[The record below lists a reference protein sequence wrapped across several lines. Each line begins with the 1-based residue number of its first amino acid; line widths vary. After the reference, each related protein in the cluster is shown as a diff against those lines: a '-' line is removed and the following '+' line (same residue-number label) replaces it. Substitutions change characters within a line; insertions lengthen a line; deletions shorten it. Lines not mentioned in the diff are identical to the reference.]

1 MNLFTVFFAL
11 VLAVATVAG
20 QRFGFPHTAQ
30 FGLASLTGDFGG
42 PSAFGGQDLSGTLN
56 AGIRDPRQNRG
67 PVVFPP
73 APADA
78 PVESS
83 GVIVG
88 ASGYGF
94 VPPNTPQKFRKK
106 APPYRYPIASWKP
119 NSGSAGTPQRPKKP
133 GIGKLPPVPV
143 AIAGFKKPT
152 PPKWFRFYKGQ
163 VPAPAV
169 AVTAGRK
176 PPPLPPPGVFV
187 SRPKAI
193 SGGGA
198 GISYATRH

>member
-1 MNLFTVFFAL
+1 MNLFTIFFAL

-42 PSAFGGQDLSGTLN
+42 PTAFGGQDLSGTLN

-94 VPPNTPQKFRKK
+94 VPPNTPQNVN
-106 APPYRYPIASWKP
+106 ALYRNLRY
-119 NSGSAGTPQRPKKP
+119 
-133 GIGKLPPVPV
+133 
-143 AIAGFKKPT
+143 F
-152 PPKWFRFYKGQ
+152 
-163 VPAPAV
+163 
-169 AVTAGRK
+169 
-176 PPPLPPPGVFV
+176 
-187 SRPKAI
+187 
-193 SGGGA
+193 
-198 GISYATRH
+198 

>member
-1 MNLFTVFFAL
+1 MRLVFGAAPAEKFCGFYVIAESGRPTGTQRNIGGNHKHSRSFFTVFFAL

-42 PSAFGGQDLSGTLN
+42 PTAFGGQDLS
-56 AGIRDPRQNRG
+56 G

-94 VPPNTPQKFRKK
+94 VPPNTPQSK
-106 APPYRYPIASWKP
+106 
-119 NSGSAGTPQRPKKP
+119 TE
-133 GIGKLPPVPV
+133 
-143 AIAGFKKPT
+143 
-152 PPKWFRFYKGQ
+152 
-163 VPAPAV
+163 
-169 AVTAGRK
+169 
-176 PPPLPPPGVFV
+176 
-187 SRPKAI
+187 
-193 SGGGA
+193 
-198 GISYATRH
+198 

>member
-1 MNLFTVFFAL
+1 FTVFFAF

-20 QRFGFPHTAQ
+20 QRFGFPQTTQ

-42 PSAFGGQDLSGTLN
+42 PTAFGGQDLSG
-56 AGIRDPRQNRG
+56 

-73 APADA
+73 GPADA

-106 APPYRYPIASWKP
+106 APPYRYPLASWKHP
-119 NSGSAGTPQRPKKP
+119 AAGAGTTGTPQRPKKP
-133 GIGKLPPVPV
+133 GGIVKLVPTLPASIGAL
-143 AIAGFKKPT
+143 GGYRKPT
-152 PPKWFRFYKGQ
+152 PAKWFLRYKGHSS
-163 VPAPAV
+163 PAV
-169 AVTAGRK
+169 LK
-176 PPPLPPPGVFV
+176 PPPLPLP
-187 SRPKAI
+187 
-193 SGGGA
+193 GGA
-198 GISYATRH
+198 GIGFGNGSPYVGRLQAATYGPRH